1 MFLFYSLL
9 FVLLNAVFAYLL
21 YRFIRFVKNYEPVEE
36 KHDLSTYEAVDQAP
50 GYKVPVAVVVAAL
63 ASEDDFDYNDLMNL
77 DMLTGGA
84 YLGIF

>member
-21 YRFIRFVKNYEPVEE
+21 YRFMRFVKNYEPVEE
-36 KHDLSTYEAVDQAP
+36 KHDLSAYESVEQTH
-50 GYKVPVAVVVAAL
+50 GYKVSNFVVVAAL
-63 ASEDDFDYNDLMNL
+63 ASEDDFEYNDLMNL

-84 YLGIF
+84 YLDIF